1 MSGGLSIRE
10 GGTADLG
17 EAMVTMVEGF
27 PPDFGEAW
35 TLPQLEGA
43 FSLPGVTLLLARLDD
58 AAAGFA
64 LVRTVLDEAE
74 LLLLAVRPG
83 QRRRGI
89 ARALLDAG
97 LQAAAANGA
106 AHLHLE
112 VRDGNPARI
121 LYEARGLAE
130 VGRRRAYYHGIDGSS
145 HDAITLSRRLDR

>member
-1 MSGGLSIRE
+1 MSGGLLIRE

-27 PPDFGEAW
+27 PATFGEAW

-43 FSLPGVTLLLARLDD
+43 FSLPGVTLLLARMDD
-58 AAAGFA
+58 QPAGFA
-64 LVRTVLDEAE
+64 LIRTVLDEAE

-89 ARALLDAG
+89 ARSLLTAVF
-97 LQAAAANGA
+97 GA
-106 AHLHLE
+106 AVTLKATHLHLE

-121 LYEARGLAE
+121 LYESAGLGE
-130 VGRRRAYYHGIDGSS
+130 VGRRRAYYRGNDGSV
-145 HDAITLSRRLDR
+145 HDAITLSRRLDS